1 MKRTMQKGGCFQ
13 QQTQHLRG
21 VDSTT
26 ITTAVVLDRLS
37 SLDAEISAGAAAST
51 VSAHYR

>member
-1 MKRTMQKGGCFQ
+1 MKRTMQIGCCCQ

-26 ITTAVVLDRLS
+26 ITEAVLDRLS
-37 SLDAEISAGAAAST
+37 SLDVEISAGAAAST
-51 VSAHYR
+51 VSAPRR